1 MVSKHLWVYSQA
13 IILLVLTLERQVVME
28 GEANTSGA
36 RREGRDVVRGSYL
49 WAEQELVL
57 WSHWGTLHVYRGDTV
72 LPPPGPPQ
80 AWQHCHR
87 EEVVAVSLGLAATI
101 TGTYMPSS
109 GAAW

>member
-1 MVSKHLWVYSQA
+1 
-13 IILLVLTLERQVVME
+13 ME
-28 GEANTSGA
+28 SLGDS
-36 RREGRDVVRGSYL
+36 SCL
-49 WAEQELVL
+49 Q
-57 WSHWGTLHVYRGDTV
+57 GDTV
-72 LPPPGPPQ
+72 LPPPGPPH